1 MNEIWQ
7 ALRDDFTVSQAEV
20 VQLLHYAL
28 RLMLA
33 TVCGAALGL
42 EREWSH
48 RSAGLRTHMLTA
60 SGAALF
66 VLAAGMGD
74 PAALSRIVQGVAT
87 GIGFLGAGVILKRVE
102 ERRIIGI
109 TSAAGVWMTAAV
121 GVAAAAGRAGL
132 AIIGTL
138 FALIIF
144 TVLGWLERR
153 VEHKPDDQDPP
164 PAESQTKTA

>member
-1 MNEIWQ
+1 
-7 ALRDDFTVSQAEV
+7 
-20 VQLLHYAL
+20 
-28 RLMLA
+28 
-33 TVCGAALGL
+33 
-42 EREWSH
+42 
-48 RSAGLRTHMLTA
+48 MLTA